1 MKAKFINES
10 LNEYSNP
17 WVKTDKGGKALLDYE
32 ANVIDILI
40 GTMGE
45 DEAFASME
53 IPFVGE
59 MLAKAAQRRK
69 SPERFARQVMRMAD
83 AEWKENG
90 MKNKI

>member
-32 ANVIDILI
+32 AKVLDVLI

-83 AEWKENG
+83 EEWTRNG
-90 MKNKI
+90 EK